1 MLTSVFAST
10 RWLRVGPNAND
21 KGLNAQMK
29 AAAPMHRVLN
39 LRRWQAW

>member
-1 MLTSVFAST
+1 MTKS
-10 RWLRVGPNAND
+10 WDED